1 MSVIMRDK
9 FGVKDIIL
17 LLNPPETKNT
27 PRLGG
32 VCVYKSYS
40 YCATTPTGCCFSS
53 RIRMRRLLIMRG
65 SRTNK
70 LFIGYY

>member
-1 MSVIMRDK
+1 MTAIKKYR
-9 FGVKDIIL
+9 FGGKDIIL

-53 RIRMRRLLIMRG
+53 RIRMRRLLMMSV

-70 LFIGYY
+70 LFIGY